1 MNYKVVL
8 AVLGGGAAGYIM
20 SLLSQQAGGG

>member
-1 MNYKVVL
+1 MNYKVLL